1 MNKISLN
8 GKWQGECV
16 GLFKYVGE
24 VPGSTINDLISAGKL
39 PKDLLSDKNAD
50 EVLKYENCDFNYTK
64 TFNINK
70 KEKKATL
77 VFERLDTYVDIYFN
91 GVFIGHRENGN
102 IEHRFDISDLIQ
114 VGDNTIELKF
124 KSCITTAKP
133 VADDVPYAFTKER
146 LNIRRMQC
154 TFGWDWTAR
163 FVCSSIGNVSVLFT
177 NEDEI
182 MLDAIYAYTKNIDEY
197 SAEVG
202 VDVNFNSNY
211 EGRII
216 DFEIVNPEGVTILT
230 KQQYCDFEKVRL
242 NFNISN
248 PKLWYPTGYGEQPLY
263 EIVVK
268 DNGKVIHKEKFGIR
282 TIKILQIEDAVG
294 SKNYKKCLE
303 IKNKEYD
310 NNKTFSGFTLLVNGV
325 KVFCRGGN
333 WVPSQPY
340 IMPKKEEKIIET
352 LCIAKEMGVNM
363 IRVWGGGAFECKTF
377 YDECSR
383 LGILVTQDF
392 LMACGLYPEKEE
404 WFINELLK
412 ETEYAVKLIR
422 NQPCLVWW
430 SGDNENAV
438 EGSDTQTDY
447 RGRDSFYKGIEPIIS
462 KFDPYRNV
470 FASSPYGGD
479 FYASNTVGTTH
490 NTQYLGAL
498 FSYIIKNENLDDYK
512 DKLKQFRA
520 RFIAEEPIFGAISL
534 SSLKK
539 FMSEEYIFSEELSVW
554 LYHVKGNPGLERE
567 LAEYFY
573 IFAEKVLGK
582 YKNPRD
588 RFFKFKYIQY
598 EWLRVVLEQ
607 ARREKWFCSGI
618 IFWMLNECWT
628 AAGGWS
634 LIDYYNKIKVGGYSF
649 KRSAKP
655 LILSIDKVE
664 TNYELSIIN
673 DGILDVECTIKL
685 KIVGKETTVDL
696 TEFTLISEANKNFV
710 KKIDVKLCDDE
721 ILVADLVS
729 KTNSYRTFYK
739 VGNLEIEEVKDA
751 IEYEIDES
759 KCIITVKAKKYVHV
773 VDFDGDV
780 IFEDNAFSMF
790 SGESRQI
797 SYRKIDNCQF
807 DKITVETYNLK
818 IFE

>member
-1 MNKISLN
+1 MLTFIYKTLEAVMNKISLN
-8 GKWQGECV
+8 GKWQCECV
-16 GLFKYVGE
+16 GLFKFDGE
-24 VPGSTINDLISAGKL
+24 VPGSTINDLINADKL

-133 VADDVPYAFTKER
+133 VAEDVPYAFTKER

-282 TIKILQIEDAVG
+282 TIKILQVEDAVG

-310 NNKTFSGFTLLVNGV
+310 NNKTFSGFTL
-325 KVFCRGGN
+325 
-333 WVPSQPY
+333 
-340 IMPKKEEKIIET
+340 
-352 LCIAKEMGVNM
+352 
-363 IRVWGGGAFECKTF
+363 
-377 YDECSR
+377 
-383 LGILVTQDF
+383 
-392 LMACGLYPEKEE
+392 
-404 WFINELLK
+404 
-412 ETEYAVKLIR
+412 
-422 NQPCLVWW
+422 
-430 SGDNENAV
+430 
-438 EGSDTQTDY
+438 
-447 RGRDSFYKGIEPIIS
+447 
-462 KFDPYRNV
+462 
-470 FASSPYGGD
+470 
-479 FYASNTVGTTH
+479 
-490 NTQYLGAL
+490 
-498 FSYIIKNENLDDYK
+498 
-512 DKLKQFRA
+512 
-520 RFIAEEPIFGAISL
+520 
-534 SSLKK
+534 
-539 FMSEEYIFSEELSVW
+539 
-554 LYHVKGNPGLERE
+554 
-567 LAEYFY
+567 
-573 IFAEKVLGK
+573 
-582 YKNPRD
+582 
-588 RFFKFKYIQY
+588 
-598 EWLRVVLEQ
+598 
-607 ARREKWFCSGI
+607 
-618 IFWMLNECWT
+618 
-628 AAGGWS
+628 
-634 LIDYYNKIKVGGYSF
+634 
-649 KRSAKP
+649 
-655 LILSIDKVE
+655 
-664 TNYELSIIN
+664 
-673 DGILDVECTIKL
+673 
-685 KIVGKETTVDL
+685 
-696 TEFTLISEANKNFV
+696 
-710 KKIDVKLCDDE
+710 
-721 ILVADLVS
+721 
-729 KTNSYRTFYK
+729 
-739 VGNLEIEEVKDA
+739 
-751 IEYEIDES
+751 
-759 KCIITVKAKKYVHV
+759 
-773 VDFDGDV
+773 
-780 IFEDNAFSMF
+780 
-790 SGESRQI
+790 
-797 SYRKIDNCQF
+797 
-807 DKITVETYNLK
+807 
-818 IFE
+818 